1 MYGAA
6 HGSYFLEQL
15 TMAIIDDR
23 PQTGV
28 RMEDLDIGTFFL
40 SKSQLFLLAGHDLC
54 IDLQSGARAK
64 FDPRCFVTPVT
75 VDIFIRSN
83 KS

>member
-1 MYGAA
+1 VYGAA
-6 HGSYFLEQL
+6 HGFYFLENL

-28 RMEDLDIGTFFL
+28 QIERLHTGTFFL
-40 SKSQLFLLAGHDLC
+40 SKSQLFLKADDELC
-54 IDLQSGARAK
+54 IDLQSGAKAP

-83 KS
+83 KG